1 MQILQVILY
10 VSLSSFVPSQQATD
24 IYERMP
30 TSLAFFYL
38 FFNIKVLSSLPIFR
52 SIPIFNEVVLGMVS
66 RF

>member
-30 TSLAFFYL
+30 TSLAFSI
-38 FFNIKVLSSLPIFR
+38 FFQYSGSQFSPYFQINSHF
-52 SIPIFNEVVLGMVS
+52 
-66 RF
+66 